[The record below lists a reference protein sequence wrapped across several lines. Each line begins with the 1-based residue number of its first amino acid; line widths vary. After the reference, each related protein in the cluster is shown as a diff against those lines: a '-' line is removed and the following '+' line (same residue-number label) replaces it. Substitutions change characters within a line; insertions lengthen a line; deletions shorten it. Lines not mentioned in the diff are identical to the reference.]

1 MWIHLLSLGLI
12 DGAGGGVTPVV
23 ETLEQ
28 ISYSAAETAKKQRFD
43 KQTERIRRNNKELRS
58 KPAAPVEIV
67 QIVAKAENAQ
77 PTAQPFAVGDYLE
90 SIKQT
95 SKTIDK
101 AAQFAALEQL
111 RVQLLVDQLEA
122 DQSEFDDEEEAAY
135 LLMMA

>member
-1 MWIHLLSLGLI
+1 MSLLLALTAVVP
-12 DGAGGGVTPVV
+12 DPPVV
-23 ETLEQ
+23 EAPQEVT
-28 ISYSAAETAKKQRFD
+28 YSAVETAKKQRFD

-122 DQSEFDDEEEAAY
+122 DQSEFDDEEAAAY